1 MIRVECVRE
10 AAKLK
15 SLTCDFDRLSKGATM
30 QRLSW
35 LIPWWDAYQVTHR
48 LHVLVAYRGESV
60 CGIFPLA
67 ETHSALAGRSLVFM
81 GSGKVCSDNLGIL
94 AERCDVEEVAVA
106 FATWLIQSPDCCR
119 WDQLD
124 LDGVREDNQAMAH
137 FGECIE
143 ALSGS
148 QINRKPSPNCWAAP
162 LDGGLE
168 AYRNRLTRRVRKI
181 VRDSEAAIDSGKGVL
196 EIAQTKEQA
205 LEFVCDIEKMHQAR
219 WKERGISGCFST
231 KEFTCFLN
239 EAIRCMW
246 HDPWEATSEVASNVA
261 SSDVRDLSVVSKQR
275 VLVAIVRI
283 DGAVAAG
290 SICFRDHDAIAT
302 YLVGMNTEFAEL
314 RPGWMLNSCI
324 IKHAIEEKCTKVD
337 FMRGDEDYKERLGG
351 VRSVQHRWLVPSNR
365 MVSQMRNMAYQTAV
379 GVKSWWNAKNID
391 KESSR
396 VAQLAKGSE

>member
-10 AAKLK
+10 PSKLK

-35 LIPWWDAYQVTHR
+35 LMPWWDAYQATHR

-81 GSGKVCSDNLGIL
+81 GSGKVCSDDLGIL
-94 AERCDVEEVAVA
+94 AESTDGEEVAVA

-124 LDGVREDNQAMAH
+124 LDGVRERNQVMAH

-148 QINRKPSPNCWAAP
+148 QINRKPSPNCWAAS

-168 AYRNRLTRRVRKI
+168 AYRNRLTKRARKI
-181 VRDSEAAIDSGKGVL
+181 VREAEAVIDSGKGVL

-246 HDPWEATSEVASNVA
+246 HDPCDATTGVAPNE
-261 SSDVRDLSVVSKQR
+261 VRDLSVESKQR
-275 VLVAIVRI
+275 VLVALVRI

-290 SICFRDHDAIAT
+290 SICFHDHDAIAL
-302 YLVGMNTEFAEL
+302 YLVGMNPEFAEL
-314 RPGWMLNSCI
+314 RPGWMLNTCI
-324 IKHAIEEKCTKVD
+324 IKHAMEQNCTKFD
-337 FMRGDEDYKERLGG
+337 FMRGDEEYKERLGG
-351 VRSVQHRWLVPSNR
+351 VPSVQHRWLVPSNR
-365 MVSQMRNMAYQTAV
+365 MVSQMRNIAYQTAV
-379 GVKSWWNAKNID
+379 GVKAWWSTKSNAKEP
-391 KESSR
+391 KRVSELMKSS
-396 VAQLAKGSE
+396 Q